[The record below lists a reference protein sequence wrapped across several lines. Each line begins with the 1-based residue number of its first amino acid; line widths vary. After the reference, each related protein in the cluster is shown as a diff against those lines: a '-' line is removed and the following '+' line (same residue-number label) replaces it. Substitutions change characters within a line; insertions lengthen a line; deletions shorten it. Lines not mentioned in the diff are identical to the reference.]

1 MTQHFL
7 ISSFHDSI
15 LLLRISRREGLLY
28 TSHTTQI
35 FNQIVVKGG
44 TSIGVNHFGGTKATE
59 MLKQA
64 LRCFERRGCFSRKQ
78 LDPSRK
84 GIDQN
89 QNVRVTPII
98 LSERAGELLQM
109 DCMTRK

>member
-15 LLLRISRREGLLY
+15 LLLRICRREGLLY

-44 TSIGVNHFGGTKATE
+44 ASIGVNHVGDTKATE

-64 LRCFERRGCFSRKQ
+64 LRCIKRRGCFSRKQ
-78 LDPSRK
+78 LNPLRK

-98 LSERAGELLQM
+98 LSERTELLQM
-109 DCMTRK
+109 DCMMHK